1 MKPLKTKAQIRQ
13 EIDDQV
19 RKFLSHGGSVDEFK
33 AGESGREVNSPLP
46 KSPHIERNSQTRTPV
61 LSEIQAIE
69 ARRQKPKR
77 VPTRHHNNQSRKTLL
92 TDDFGEPLRWVSE
105 D

>member
-1 MKPLKTKAQIRQ
+1 MKPTKTKAEIRQ
-13 EIDDQV
+13 EIEDQV
-19 RKFLSHGGSVDEFK
+19 RQFLSSGGAVDTFQQ
-33 AGESGREVNSPLP
+33 GETGRALNVPLP
-46 KSPHIERNSQTRTPV
+46 KSPHIERSQQTRTPV

-77 VPTRHHNNQSRKTLL
+77 VLGPHRAKSGRKTLL